1 MKMDNKS
8 LENVAKFYY
17 LVTTL
22 TKEKLHAWRNREE
35 IKSGKY
41 LPPFDPGFLSS
52 HLESKSTGTEID
64 CSIILPVVLGC
75 VNWSLALREESG
87 LRIFERK
94 VPRKVKGLKSGRA
107 QVTGKNCII
116 MGITSHRI
124 FYVLLTVHLT
134 IILGNDQ
141 LDTQLL
147 YFTICLLWSSTCFE
161 HYMLSSGGWIVLMQH
176 LFSSLWKQV
185 SGLTL
190 LAYNLLQQIIRQ

>member
-1 MKMDNKS
+1 M
-8 LENVAKFYY
+8 
-17 LVTTL
+17 
-22 TKEKLHAWRNREE
+22 
-35 IKSGKY
+35 
-41 LPPFDPGFLSS
+41 PPFDPGFLSS

-124 FYVLLTVHLT
+124 FYVLLTVHLS

-147 YFTICLLWSSTCFE
+147 YFTIRLSCSSTCFE
-161 HYMLSSGGWIVLMQH
+161 NYLLIIRRLNCIDTASGIVILSKWPSGAQVEKELSSPSTCAPDGH
-176 LFSSLWKQV
+176 LLRVTIPDAASVEF
-185 SGLTL
+185 
-190 LAYNLLQQIIRQ
+190 NLLMMSI